1 MGLPFYFYIGVAV
14 IFLSLGYIIWLM
26 AQEKKG
32 NAPSPEETH
41 LALNQKKKADDI
53 SAETIL
59 QRVGLNEESPDVPAE
74 SPANPVKKIFSFLEK
89 LPLGKKNPS
98 AGSPQEI
105 RSSLLEKIKALGKKN
120 PDLDGGTASLRLDQ
134 LGGTPEPSP
143 STVPLRKPAP
153 VEEIKTFNDS
163 ASTEAE
169 LAFKFDELKSQHQ
182 ELQQKYE
189 KLETLFQEKSQELEH
204 TKTELESELKNHKEF
219 NKLKD
224 VLEKEVRDTKNK
236 VKAAHARESQ
246 AETEAISLQK
256 RIEQLELRL
265 SKTEKEILEKEKALN
280 AAAMDIQKERGHA
293 ADLEEKLKKKDE
305 VIAEKNERINKMV
318 ASFQTGAALTD
329 EATDLPIPEI
339 PPIPKPIPIEEPP
352 LSPEPPVAAPVE
364 AAETVPEESIQETE
378 PPPQPFSPQKEGGE
392 GVISP
397 EETENVPVEV
407 IPQETT
413 AAPAPETSADQPT
426 LAPDIF
432 ADPLIEKTETPPN
445 PEPSKENSAPETE
458 ETPEHKDND
467 EKKPDH

>member
-26 AQEKKG
+26 REEKKG
-32 NAPSPEETH
+32 NSPSSEEAH
-41 LALNQKKKADDI
+41 LSLNQKKKADDI

-59 QRVGLNEESPDVPAE
+59 QRVGLNEQPPDVPIE
-74 SPANPVKKIFSFLEK
+74 PPARPAKKLFSFLEK
-89 LPLGKKNPS
+89 LPLGKKKPT

-120 PDLDGGTASLRLDQ
+120 PPADGGTASLRLDQ
-134 LGGTPEPSP
+134 LGGEPQPIP
-143 STVPLRKPAP
+143 SVGPLKKSVPIETK
-153 VEEIKTFNDS
+153 KTDDS

-204 TKTELESELKNHKEF
+204 TKTELESELKNRKEF

-224 VLEKEVRDTKNK
+224 LLEKEVRDTKDK

-305 VIAEKNERINKMV
+305 VIEEKNERINQMV
-318 ASFQTGAALTD
+318 ASFQTGASPASE
-329 EATDLPIPEI
+329 EAASLPTM
-339 PPIPKPIPIEEPP
+339 PPVPKPIEEPP
-352 LSPEPPVAAPVE
+352 LSPEA
-364 AAETVPEESIQETE
+364 VPEEPVQETE
-378 PPPQPFSPQKEGGE
+378 PPPQPFSTQKEGGE

-397 EETENVPVEV
+397 EEAGNIPNISIEIV
-407 IPQETT
+407 PQETT
-413 AAPAPETSADQPT
+413 ATPGPETHDEPPT

-432 ADPLIEKTETPPN
+432 ADPQVPQVEKIEPPKN
-445 PEPSKENSAPETE
+445 PEPAKKDITPDTE
-458 ETPEHKDND
+458 ITPGHKDTQSKD
-467 EKKPDH
+467 EKPE